1 MEGIEAVCFQIIS
14 FAGSAKSCYMEA
26 IGAAEQDDYDKAKA
40 LMAEGDS
47 CFHEGH
53 RIHAQLITK
62 EANQEKI
69 DIRLLLIHAEDQ
81 MTAAETVQILA
92 EKFIHLHERMYRIEG
107 A

>member
-47 CFHEGH
+47 CFHEGPVSY
-53 RIHAQLITK
+53 T
-62 EANQEKI
+62 
-69 DIRLLLIHAEDQ
+69 
-81 MTAAETVQILA
+81 
-92 EKFIHLHERMYRIEG
+92 HLDVYKRQG
-107 A
+107 

>member
-1 MEGIEAVCFQIIS
+1 
-14 FAGSAKSCYMEA
+14 MEA

-62 EANQEKI
+62 EANQEKL

-81 MTAAETVQILA
+81 MMAAETVQILA
-92 EKFIHLHERMYRIEG
+92 EKFIHLHERMHRIEG

>member
-62 EANQEKI
+62 EANQEKSYS
-69 DIRLLLIHAEDQ
+69 LALIHGRRSDD
-81 MTAAETVQILA
+81 
-92 EKFIHLHERMYRIEG
+92 G
-107 A
+107 AKPCRS

>member
-47 CFHEGH
+47 LFS
-53 RIHAQLITK
+53 
-62 EANQEKI
+62 
-69 DIRLLLIHAEDQ
+69 
-81 MTAAETVQILA
+81 
-92 EKFIHLHERMYRIEG
+92 
-107 A
+107 

>member
-62 EANQEKI
+62 EANQEKN
-69 DIRLLLIHAEDQ
+69 RYS
-81 MTAAETVQILA
+81 LA
-92 EKFIHLHERMYRIEG
+92 FDSCGRSDDGSRNRADLS
-107 A
+107 

>member
-14 FAGSAKSCYMEA
+14 CAGSAKSCYMEA
-26 IGAAEQDDYDKAKA
+26 IGAAEQEDYDKAKA
-40 LMAEGDS
+40 LMAEG
-47 CFHEGH
+47 FHEGH

-62 EANQEKI
+62 EANQEKL

-81 MTAAETVQILA
+81 MMAAETVQILA
-92 EKFIHLHERMYRIEG
+92 EKFIHLHERMHRIEG